1 MNFRSAGVIVK
12 DEGDGGSKA
21 AGFLAERKFI

>member
-1 MNFRSAGVIVK
+1 MTYAVQIARAGGA
-12 DEGDGGSKA
+12 EA